1 MPVSVLLITS
11 VLYLLSLARCISF
24 PLILLYYHTLVPKS
38 LVNETERSGNEII
51 TIKTTERV
59 VHIVVHYYAIVCCF
73 QSLDGHHG
81 AITCVK
87 FDDYHIITGSLD
99 CYAMAWSSIGNHKK
113 CLQAFRHPKY
123 VILTFSVLTSIL

>member
-24 PLILLYYHTLVPKS
+24 PLILLYHHTLVPKS

-59 VHIVVHYYAIVCCF
+59 VYVVVHLLFTTMQLSVVSSPLTVIMV
-73 QSLDGHHG
+73 QSR
-81 AITCVK
+81 V
-87 FDDYHIITGSLD
+87 
-99 CYAMAWSSIGNHKK
+99 
-113 CLQAFRHPKY
+113 
-123 VILTFSVLTSIL
+123 

>member
-24 PLILLYYHTLVPKS
+24 LLILFYYHTLVPKS

-59 VHIVVHYYAIVCCF
+59 VHIVVHLLFTTMQLSVVSSPLTVIMV
-73 QSLDGHHG
+73 QSR
-81 AITCVK
+81 V
-87 FDDYHIITGSLD
+87 
-99 CYAMAWSSIGNHKK
+99 
-113 CLQAFRHPKY
+113 
-123 VILTFSVLTSIL
+123 

>member
-51 TIKTTERV
+51 TIKPLNVLFTTMQLSVVFSPLTVIMVQSRV
-59 VHIVVHYYAIVCCF
+59 
-73 QSLDGHHG
+73 
-81 AITCVK
+81 
-87 FDDYHIITGSLD
+87 
-99 CYAMAWSSIGNHKK
+99 
-113 CLQAFRHPKY
+113 
-123 VILTFSVLTSIL
+123 